1 MNNCETLSSSAER
14 LGEVVEILLE
24 ESTTTHG
31 LARSLRTVA
40 KELKVHRYHCASLS
54 DRPDGRVAERP
65 AKVQIGGGRRRLAGF
80 YNIDAVPPAD
90 LVWDVREGI
99 PLHDASVE
107 LLFSEHFLEHIDYPR
122 SAKYY
127 AREAHR
133 VLRPGGKVV
142 TGVPD
147 AAYVLSQFPARPEQ
161 TGLMISRWYANRNC
175 LGDINTFLDLINYVF
190 RDQDDDPKYTPHLWA
205 YDEEK
210 LTELFSA
217 AGFATVEPWP
227 FDPGLAA
234 PERRWASVYVV
245 ATK

>member
-1 MNNCETLSSSAER
+1 MNNPKTVTSPTER
-14 LGEVVEILLE
+14 LSEAVEILLE
-24 ESTTTHG
+24 DSTTTHG

-40 KELKVHRYHCASLS
+40 KELKIHRHHRASLS
-54 DRPDGRVAERP
+54 DRPDRRVAERP
-65 AKVQIGGGRRRLAGF
+65 ENVQIGGGTRRIPGF
-80 YNIDAVPPAD
+80 YNIDAVPPAE

-99 PLHDASVE
+99 PLHDATVE

-127 AREAHR
+127 AREAYR
-133 VLRPGGKVV
+133 VLSPGGKVI

-147 AAYVLSQFPARPEQ
+147 AAYVLSRYPAPPEQ
-161 TGLMISRWYANRNC
+161 ANLMISRWYANRNC
-175 LGDINTFLDLINYVF
+175 LGDFNTFLDLINYVF

-205 YDEEK
+205 YDAEK

-227 FDPGLAA
+227 FDPRLAA